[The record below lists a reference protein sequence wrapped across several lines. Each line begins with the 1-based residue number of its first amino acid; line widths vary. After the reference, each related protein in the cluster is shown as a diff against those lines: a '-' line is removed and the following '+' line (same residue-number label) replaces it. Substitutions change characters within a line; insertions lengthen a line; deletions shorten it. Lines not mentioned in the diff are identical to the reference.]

1 MSAVFTLTKEQMEA
15 HASLVWGIA
24 IDKLRQD
31 GAISKEKANQ
41 YLDYTV
47 IIVTKESLAERLW
60 HFFKEAPKGHSQIK
74 FMVVNMKEPQS

>member
-15 HASLVWGIA
+15 QASLVWGIA

-31 GAISKEKANQ
+31 GAISKEDADQ

-47 IIVTKESLAERLW
+47 VIVTRESLAERLW
-60 HFFKEAPKGHSQIK
+60 RFFKQAPEGHSQVK
-74 FMVVNMKEPQS
+74 FKVVNMKETQL